1 MAQTNVRRPQYE
13 QRFHPRKIDLDLS
26 VTTNKVALDFKFK
39 VDMVLLY
46 VFAAEEPENERDES
60 VAQLALATYDY
71 WMKSEAGLSDFVSMY
86 SWTKVAD
93 DKSTYRKASVIL
105 QCINNDRLEGRHMPN
120 QELHNVVSLDK
131 HRKGE

>member
-1 MAQTNVRRPQYE
+1 MSNVFTQE
-13 QRFHPRKIDLDLS
+13 KIDLDLS

-86 SWTKVAD
+86 SWTKVATINLLTE
-93 DKSTYRKASVIL
+93 KRLSSYNVSTMI
-105 QCINNDRLEGRHMPN
+105 D
-120 QELHNVVSLDK
+120 
-131 HRKGE
+131 